1 MNVFLTT
8 LVAIGAVMFGFFFF
22 SSGEE
27 ATAPITE
34 PVIEKSLQQI
44 KTDLD
49 NTEHQASILTSTIT
63 NTSIHATTKKEFS
76 EVDEQTFD
84 DAGDVI
90 KMGKRKVS
98 AELEARYQNISEN
111 EEYPTL
117 LSRLSALDARRPN
130 THYSAEDVLSAME
143 KATAW
148 EGSHQPGPNLNG
160 LTQEE
165 LNDGRQFVDF
175 DPLKIETLMVGD
187 HMDVAIDSI
196 GEVFNIQI
204 DNIRIYEDGNVQW
217 KGTITNTGGG
227 KVAITQSEKITIAT
241 VVLEQDDFTLEAHGT
256 DGWIVDS
263 GTLFKV
269 DPDHVDAIYPE

>member
-1 MNVFLTT
+1 MNVLLTT
-8 LVAIGAVMFGFFFF
+8 LVAIGAVIFGFFFF
-22 SSGEE
+22 SSDKE
-27 ATAPITE
+27 ATAPVTE
-34 PVIEKSLQQI
+34 SVIEKSSQRV

-49 NTEHQASILTSTIT
+49 SIESQASILTSTIT
-63 NTSIHATTKKEFS
+63 KAPIYSTTKKELS
-76 EVDEQTFD
+76 EVDAQIFD

-90 KMGKRKVS
+90 KMGERKVS

-111 EEYPTL
+111 EQYPTL

-143 KATAW
+143 KPTAW
-148 EGSHQPGPNLNG
+148 EGSNQPGPNLNK

-175 DPLKIETLMVGD
+175 DPLKVETLMVGD
-187 HMDVAIDSI
+187 HMDIVIDSI
-196 GEVFNIQI
+196 GEVFNMQI
-204 DNIRIYEDGNVQW
+204 DNVRIYEDGNVQW
-217 KGTITNTGGG
+217 KGKITNIAGG
-227 KVAITQSEKITIAT
+227 KVAITQSENITVAT

-263 GTLFKV
+263 GTLFKI